1 MHITLTPEDLTR
13 IRFESSPLWETVASI
28 RTLQR
33 QPAIHRPW
41 VQATRKVLSSSD
53 DPDKARH
60 VDILSTLVRPQA
72 YLADALTPTPSRH
85 GDFEASLAAVAAVDP
100 AIWRENLGF
109 LRRLEPTPRYVR
121 TVDLLLQDLAA
132 GIAMIVDAL
141 RWYWELAIRP
151 WWPRLRSLQLEDIDW
166 RLAQI
171 SQHGIHEVLKSLHPS
186 VIPTAT
192 GLDIVRD
199 CDADIPP
206 EPGSGLILVPNAFIW
221 PETLVLNVAPFVP
234 TLTYAPRG
242 VGRLW
247 ESAPSCPDAPL
258 AKLLGKTRAQILAQL
273 DVPMTTTQ
281 LSCALDLAPAT
292 VSTHLKVMS
301 EGGLAVSLRAG
312 REVFYRRAEVG
323 ESLLLAGA

>member
-1 MHITLTPEDLTR
+1 MHITLTSEDLTR
-13 IRFESSPLWETVASI
+13 IRFESSPLWETAASI
-28 RTLQR
+28 RALQR
-33 QPAIHRPW
+33 RPAIHRPW
-41 VQATRKVLSSSD
+41 IEATRTALSAAE

-60 VDILSTLVRPQA
+60 LDILSTIVRPRG
-72 YLADALTPTPSRH
+72 YMADALTPTPSRH
-85 GDFEASLAAVAAVDP
+85 GDFEASLADVAAVDP
-100 AIWRENLGF
+100 AMWRENLQY
-109 LRRLEPTPRYVR
+109 LRRFDPVPSVVR
-121 TVDLLLQDLAA
+121 TVDLLLEDLEA
-132 GIAMIVDAL
+132 GIAMIVAAL
-141 RWYWELAIRP
+141 SWYWDLAIRP

-171 SQHGIHEVLKSLHPS
+171 SQHGVHEVLKSLHPS
-186 VIPTAT
+186 VVPTAT

-199 CDADIPP
+199 CDADLPP
-206 EPGSGLILVPNAFIW
+206 KPGSGLILVPNAFIW

-247 ESAPSCPDAPL
+247 ESAPSCPEGPL
-258 AKLLGKTRAQILAQL
+258 SKLLGRTRAQILAQL

-301 EGGLAVSLRAG
+301 EGGLAVPLRAG

>member
-41 VQATRKVLSSSD
+41 VQATRQALSDSA
-53 DPDKARH
+53 DPDRARH
-60 VDILSTLVRPQA
+60 VDILATLVRPQA

-85 GDFEASLAAVAAVDP
+85 GDFEASLADVANVDP
-100 AIWRENLGF
+100 DIWRDNLEY
-109 LRRLEPTPRYVR
+109 LRRFEPTPRHVR

-132 GIAMIVDAL
+132 GIALIVDAL
-141 RWYWELAIRP
+141 RWYWALAIRD
-151 WWPRLRSLQLEDIDW
+151 WWPRLR
-166 RLAQI
+166 
-171 SQHGIHEVLKSLHPS
+171 SLHPS

-206 EPGSGLILVPNAFIW
+206 DPGSGLILVPNVFIW

-301 EGGLAVSLRAG
+301 EGGLAVPLRAG